1 MSFKLN
7 KGGSAF
13 LSSGTPKTHRI
24 FFSKLFQSRKILKL
38 LKILC
43 NEFSSFR
50 LDGSTRI
57 LTLTQE
63 KFNADGTSTP
73 GALWNVPIKIMK
85 NNKEVIEVLME
96 QKEMIV
102 KLENVQESDWYKV
115 NPDFYGYYR

>member
-1 MSFKLN
+1 MTSFN
-7 KGGSAF
+7 VFPTFF
-13 LSSGTPKTHRI
+13 L
-24 FFSKLFQSRKILKL
+24 
-38 LKILC
+38 
-43 NEFSSFR
+43 R

-85 NNKEVIEVLME
+85 SNKEVIEVLME
-96 QKEMIV
+96 QKELIV

>member
-1 MSFKLN
+1 MKLEN
-7 KGGSAF
+7 IKKHFNHSPKYWYLTFFNVFSYFF
-13 LSSGTPKTHRI
+13 L
-24 FFSKLFQSRKILKL
+24 
-38 LKILC
+38 
-43 NEFSSFR
+43 R

-73 GALWNVPIKIMK
+73 GAQWNVPIKIMK

-96 QKEMIV
+96 QKELIV